1 MDYERI
7 KMLPAFNLGVIEI
20 LLGEPPSKRYV
31 SLLAAHT
38 AWITLII
45 VILAYLP

>member
-7 KMLPAFNLGVIEI
+7 KMLPTFNRRGIET
-20 LLGEPPSKRYV
+20 LLGEPLSKRHV
-31 SLLAAHT
+31 SLLAAH
-38 AWITLII
+38 AVWITLVI